1 MRPVSSSLGVV
12 ETDMNEIAASSQQI
26 HAGAETILSS
36 LKEAAS
42 GAQQVAAVAEEAGS
56 ASAQAAAA
64 ARQAGARR
72 RGSRSGDRR
81 DRLAGRRPPAPRW
94 LRPLSAQPRRGWSP
108 RRMAEATVLSSAGSA
123 QDQHLVVFRI
133 ADEALGFRLDH
144 VVEIIRLPGLAH
156 MPLAPRSLLG
166 LANLRGAVLPIVS
179 LRRLLDLPDAPPDAA
194 TRVIVTDHGAA
205 VGFVVDRIDDL
216 LAIAANQVEKDDA
229 GAGSIDPQL
238 LDGVVK
244 GAEGDSSIKILNP
257 QRLLRDEFARLGI
270 SGPRG
275 VTPSAIPAAASAP
288 AAAEPAASVV
298 GQLRPGRAGIR
309 PPARPR
315 ARDHS
320 AAGPGIGG
328 SAFRNGGAG
337 RRDAARP
344 AAAVGVVARA
354 AGIAER

>member
-1 MRPVSSSLGVV
+1 MAKATQRA
-12 ETDMNEIAASSQQI
+12 AASRVVAAA
-26 HAGAETILSS
+26 HA
-36 LKEAAS
+36 EAA
-42 GAQQVAAVAEEAGS
+42 VP
-56 ASAQAAAA
+56 ASADS
-64 ARQAGARR
+64 
-72 RGSRSGDRR
+72 SR
-81 DRLAGRRPPAPRW
+81 
-94 LRPLSAQPRRGWSP
+94 
-108 RRMAEATVLSSAGSA
+108 
-123 QDQHLVVFRI
+123 DQHLVVFRI

-144 VVEIIRLPGLAH
+144 VGEIVRLPGLAH

-216 LAIAANQVEKDDA
+216 LALAANQVEKDDA
-229 GAGSIDPQL
+229 GAGSIDPHF

-244 GAEGDSSIKILNP
+244 GAEGDTTIKILNP

-270 SGPRG
+270 SGPRARDAVCNSG
-275 VTPSAIPAAASAP
+275 CGIRSGRCRTA
-288 AAAEPAASVV
+288 AASVV
-298 GQLRPGRAGIR
+298 GQLRPGSAGIR

-344 AAAVGVVARA
+344 AAAIGVVARA